1 MQEVKDSSP
10 LEQEP
15 TPLLEEQLPKDAEI
29 EEEDPECFEGYNG
42 SGRTV
47 TLQNLLAANI
57 LHPDKASMTIEY
69 LGQKF
74 VGDLLPDGK
83 IKSHETETIFLSPSS
98 WAMHCK
104 RIINPEKKSGCGW
117 ASVKYKGKKLDAYK
131 AIWLKKCAQQKEED
145 VETATD
151 LSVVVKA
158 ESPVPVPVKRMTVAH
173 NTISNRNIMHDAN
186 LLVEAVP
193 FSNIS
198 KLQPFLLTISSNA
211 MLVADLHCHLTLT
224 EVCGYFGGSWDI
236 NTHTLT
242 ISKAYP
248 GLNSKADRHK
258 AGGVEEEIK
267 AQMQKDDLI
276 VVGWYHCHP
285 RFQAVPTLRDC
296 DTQLDFQIRMRGP
309 TEVTYTPIIGSIFSP
324 YYTENKTLESE
335 CLAYWVTP
343 PPENKQTMEYGRPM
357 TMLFTISPE
366 KDIPDSIKEDIHQTI
381 EYYQEMKEDMI
392 DFNAIFKEDITYLE
406 KLKGSLFTKF
416 PASLNDKEFWN
427 WLCKSLHC
435 EVDENDEFIPPKG
448 LTKLTIPSKPP
459 QESSETDSSSIST
472 MSSSELKVLSLQE
485 QLSLPSGM
493 NMNPTRLCS
502 PALATTS
509 IPSTHSNA
517 VSVSPRD
524 SPITIPSN
532 SESPAKFEVPV
543 RASPSPAKS
552 DISNVSNRTKNSPAP
567 SPGKFSISEISR
579 NSPSVTPHSI
589 SSHTASHPST
599 TPSLPP
605 PATGLPPNDI
615 MTASLAQLAGQLPP
629 SILQNSDFSTFFKQ
643 ARKDYGNSSLNQ
655 LAAAAAKAGAGPS
668 SKQQNSAQSPSEST
682 SLTTTGSSHSHGS
695 SSNNPSSKKQSQST
709 RNFMMSV
716 NSYKTKLMKELDDI
730 KNDPIKISEL
740 MRSPEYASLL
750 LQQAEALGATTLG
763 SFGLGPDFSFLAGV
777 PNFNA
782 TKKQQA
788 NPTPPPNQM
797 QQLQQEYAQLLQSS
811 KLMGYDSY
819 LQQAAKANPEV
830 NAYIQQQI
838 AAAASALG
846 VTQKQP
852 TQAAKNDYAQLFE
865 TYSKLFTQPNA
876 FTGGQK
882 QNLVTSELS
891 ALLSAGMPSGGGGG
905 GSSNKKKSSQQD
917 SSHHHYQQQQQQQHQ
932 INQQNEMLNQLLQA
946 DKAQSE
952 LNAILCH
959 QNKAANELNA
969 LFAQMPNPNQQSS
982 SNKGHSS
989 SSQANANAQAQAQA
1003 MADAAAYYNAI
1014 SGGIPQDKW
1023 QEYAKLF
1030 AQSTN
1035 APNFGMPD
1043 PLSKSTLA
1051 ANNFFMS
1058 PPQLAKFQQDSL
1070 NAMMMKPPKSTSSRI
1085 RESSASP
1092 APERLTPTKPGRI
1105 DSPAA
1110 PKYNF
1115 SAADLAVS
1123 SVPSNTP
1130 SPSPSD
1136 GSASSSSR
1144 RPLNT
1149 PPVDLARLYPELQ
1162 MSAAAMQML
1171 QQQQPKKRMEFSSI
1185 ADLAGPPPAKM
1196 PKTDDILNLSAND

>member
-1 MQEVKDSSP
+1 MQEVKELSP
-10 LEQEP
+10 PEP
-15 TPLLEEQLPKDAEI
+15 EATPLLEEQLPKDVEND
-29 EEEDPECFEGYNG
+29 EEDPECFEGFNG

-57 LHPDKASMTIEY
+57 LHPEKASMTIEY

-145 VETATD
+145 LDATA
-151 LSVVVKA
+151 VVKP
-158 ESPVPVPVKRMTVAH
+158 ESPVPVKRMTVAH

-186 LLVEAVP
+186 LLIEPVP
-193 FSNIS
+193 FSTIN

-211 MLVADLHCHLTLT
+211 LLVADLHCHLTLT

-267 AQMQKDDLI
+267 AKMQKDDLI

-285 RFQAVPTLRDC
+285 RFQAAPTLRDC

-324 YYTENKTLESE
+324 YDPDNKSLESVN
-335 CLAYWVTP
+335 LAYWVTP
-343 PPENKQTMEYGRPM
+343 PPESKQTMEYGRPM

-366 KDIPDSIKEDIHQTI
+366 KDISSCVKEDIIQTVQYYQEIKED
-381 EYYQEMKEDMI
+381 MV
-392 DFNAIFKEDITYLE
+392 DFNSIFRDDITFIE
-406 KLKGSLFTKF
+406 KLKASLYTKF
-416 PASLNDKEFWN
+416 PHALNDKEFWN
-427 WLCKSLHC
+427 WLCGLLNC
-435 EVDENDEFIPPKG
+435 EVDENEEFVPPKG
-448 LTKLTIPSKPP
+448 ITKLANPIKQATEM
-459 QESSETDSSSIST
+459 ESDSAGGSV
-472 MSSSELKVLSLQE
+472 SSSELKVLSLQE

-502 PALATTS
+502 PALATTTTP

-532 SESPAKFEVPV
+532 SESPAKFEIPV

-552 DISNVSNRTKNSPAP
+552 DVSNVSNRTKNSPAP

-589 SSHTASHPST
+589 SSHATSHPST
-599 TPSLPP
+599 TPSLP
-605 PATGLPPNDI
+605 PPNDI

-668 SKQQNSAQSPSEST
+668 KQSSSTASAPSPSDLAT
-682 SLTTTGSSHSHGS
+682 LTTNASHSHGS
-695 SSNNPSSKKQSQST
+695 SSGSNNPSSSSSSSKKQSQST

-763 SFGLGPDFSFLAGV
+763 SFGLGPDFSFLAGM

-819 LQQAAKANPEV
+819 LQQAAKVNPEV

-846 VTQKQP
+846 VTQKP
-852 TQAAKNDYAQLFE
+852 PSQAAKNDYAQLFE
-865 TYSKLFTQPNA
+865 TYSKLFAQPNA
-876 FTGGQK
+876 FAGGQK
-882 QNLVTSELS
+882 QNLVNSELS
-891 ALLSAGMPSGGGGG
+891 ALLSAGMPSASGG
-905 GSSNKKKSSQQD
+905 GSSGSSGGSSKKKSQSQD
-917 SSHHHYQQQQQQQHQ
+917 SSHHHFQQQQQQHQ
-932 INQQNEMLNQLLQA
+932 LNQQNEMLNQLLQA

-952 LNAILCH
+952 LNALLCH

-969 LFAQMPNPNQQSS
+969 LFAQTSS

-989 SSQANANAQAQAQA
+989 SSQSTANAQAQA

-1014 SGGIPQDKW
+1014 SGGITQDKW

-1070 NAMMMKPPKSTSSRI
+1070 NAMMMKPPKSTSSRV

-1092 APERLTPTKPGRI
+1092 APERLTPTKPSRI

-1130 SPSPSD
+1130 SPAPSD

-1144 RPLNT
+1144 RPINT
-1149 PPVDLARLYPELQ
+1149 PPIDLARLYPDLK
-1162 MSAAAMQML
+1162 MSADTLAIF
-1171 QQQQPKKRMEFSSI
+1171 QQKQPKKRMEFSSI
-1185 ADLAGPPPAKM
+1185 ADLAAPPPAKM
-1196 PKTDDILNLSAND
+1196 SKTDNDILNLSSND

>member
-10 LEQEP
+10 IVQEP
-15 TPLLEEQLPKDAEI
+15 TPPPEEKLPKDVEI
-29 EEEDPECFEGYNG
+29 EEEDPECFNG
-42 SGRTV
+42 SGRNV

-57 LHPDKASMTIEY
+57 LHPEKASMSIEY

-83 IKSHETETIFLSPSS
+83 IKSLETETIFLSPSS

-131 AIWLKKCAQQKEED
+131 AIWLKKCAQQKEEEAE
-145 VETATD
+145 VPAD
-151 LSVVVKA
+151 LSAVVKK
-158 ESPVPVPVKRMTVAH
+158 ETPVPVKRMTVAH

-186 LLVEAVP
+186 LLVEAVL
-193 FSNIS
+193 FSTIS

-211 MLVADLHCHLTLT
+211 MLVADLHCHLTFT

-248 GLNSKADRHK
+248 GLNSKYDRHK
-258 AGGVEEEIK
+258 AGGVEDEIK

-296 DTQLDFQIRMRGP
+296 DTQLDFQIKMRGP

-324 YYTENKTLESE
+324 YYPENKTLESE
-335 CLAYWVTP
+335 SLAYWVTP
-343 PPENKQTMEYGRPM
+343 PPEGKQTMEYGRPM

-366 KDIPDSIKEDIHQTI
+366 KDIPEFVKEDIKQTI
-381 EYYQEMKEDMI
+381 QYYQELKEDMV
-392 DFNAIFKEDITYLE
+392 DFKSIYKDDITFLE
-406 KLKGSLFTKF
+406 KLKSSLYTKF
-416 PASLNDKEFWN
+416 PATLNDKEFWN
-427 WLCKSLHC
+427 WLCNTLNC
-435 EVDENDEFIPPKG
+435 EVDESHEFIPPKG
-448 LTKLTIPSKPP
+448 LSKLTVNVLKPP
-459 QESSETDSSSIST
+459 QEPSETDSSGTSAI
-472 MSSSELKVLSLQE
+472 SSSELKVLSLQE

-502 PALATTS
+502 PALANTS

-517 VSVSPRD
+517 VGSSPRD

-552 DISNVSNRTKNSPAP
+552 DVSNISNRTKNSPAP

-668 SKQQNSAQSPSEST
+668 KQSNSNATASSLSESIPPST
-682 SLTTTGSSHSHGS
+682 SSHGHGHGS
-695 SSNNPSSKKQSQST
+695 SSSNSSSKKQSQST

-819 LQQAAKANPEV
+819 LQQAAKSNPEV

-876 FTGGQK
+876 FAGGQK
-882 QNLVTSELS
+882 QNLVNSELS
-891 ALLSAGMPSGGGGG
+891 ALLSAGMPSSSGGGS
-905 GSSNKKKSSQQD
+905 SSNKKKSSQD
-917 SSHHHYQQQQQQQHQ
+917 SHHHYQQQQQQQHQ
-932 INQQNEMLNQLLQA
+932 LNQQNEMLNQLLQA

-969 LFAQMPNPNQQSS
+969 LFAQMPNHNQSSS

-989 SSQANANAQAQAQA
+989 SQAQANAQAQAQAQA

-1014 SGGIPQDKW
+1014 SGGITQDKW
-1023 QEYAKLF
+1023 QEYAKMF

-1035 APNFGMPD
+1035 QQQANFGMPD

-1092 APERLTPTKPGRI
+1092 AAERLTPTKSSRI
-1105 DSPAA
+1105 DSPAGH
-1110 PKYNF
+1110 KYNF

-1130 SPSPSD
+1130 SPAPSD

-1144 RPLNT
+1144 RHLNT
-1149 PPVDLARLYPELQ
+1149 PPVDLTRLYPELQ
-1162 MSAAAMQML
+1162 MSAAAIQML

-1185 ADLAGPPPAKM
+1185 ADLAAPPPAKM
-1196 PKTDDILNLSAND
+1196 SKTDDILNLSAND

>member
-10 LEQEP
+10 LAQEP
-15 TPLLEEQLPKDAEI
+15 APAPEEQPPKEVEI
-29 EEEDPECFEGYNG
+29 EEEDQECFEGFNG
-42 SGRTV
+42 SGRNV
-47 TLQNLLAANI
+47 TLQSLLAANI
-57 LHPDKASMTIEY
+57 LHPEKASMTIEY

-145 VETATD
+145 VAAELPAD
-151 LSVVVKA
+151 LSAVVKV
-158 ESPVPVPVKRMTVAH
+158 ESPVPVKRITVAH

-186 LLVEAVP
+186 LLIEAVP
-193 FSNIS
+193 FSSIS

-211 MLVADLHCHLTLT
+211 MLVADLHCHLTFT

-248 GLNSKADRHK
+248 GLNSKSDRHK
-258 AGGVEEEIK
+258 AGGVEDEIK

-324 YYTENKTLESE
+324 YHMENKTLESE
-335 CLAYWVTP
+335 SLAYWVTP
-343 PPENKQTMEYGRPM
+343 PPESKQTMEYGRPM

-366 KDIPDSIKEDIHQTI
+366 KDIPNSIKEDIQHTI
-381 EYYQEMKEDMI
+381 QYYQDMKEEAV
-392 DFNAIFKEDITYLE
+392 DFKSIYKDDITYLE
-406 KLKGSLFTKF
+406 KLKSSLYTKF

-427 WLCKSLHC
+427 WLCTTLNC

-448 LTKLTIPSKPP
+448 LTKLTNPSKPP
-459 QESSETDSSSIST
+459 QETSETDKL
-472 MSSSELKVLSLQE
+472 SSSELKVLSLQE

-509 IPSTHSNA
+509 LPSTHSNANA

-552 DISNVSNRTKNSPAP
+552 DVSNLSNRTKNSPAP

-579 NSPSVTPHSI
+579 NSPSVTPHS
-589 SSHTASHPST
+589 TASHPST
-599 TPSLPP
+599 STPSLPP
-605 PATGLPPNDI
+605 PVSNDI

-668 SKQQNSAQSPSEST
+668 KQTAAQSQQEHNNTPSS
-682 SLTTTGSSHSHGS
+682 SSSSHGHS
-695 SSNNPSSKKQSQST
+695 SSSSKKQSQST

-852 TQAAKNDYAQLFE
+852 SQAAKNDYAQLFE

-876 FTGGQK
+876 FSGQK
-882 QNLVTSELS
+882 QNMVNSELS
-891 ALLSAGMPSGGGGG
+891 ALLSAGMSSGG
-905 GSSNKKKSSQQD
+905 GSSNKKKSQD
-917 SSHHHYQQQQQQQHQ
+917 TSHHHYQQQQQQQHQ
-932 INQQNEMLNQLLQA
+932 LNQQNEMLNQLLQA

-969 LFAQMPNPNQQSS
+969 LFAQMPNPNQSS

-989 SSQANANAQAQAQA
+989 SANAQAQA

-1014 SGGIPQDKW
+1014 SGGITQDKW
-1023 QEYAKLF
+1023 QEYAKMF

-1130 SPSPSD
+1130 SPAPSD

-1144 RPLNT
+1144 RHLNT

-1185 ADLAGPPPAKM
+1185 ADLAAPPPAKM
-1196 PKTDDILNLSAND
+1196 AKTDDILNLSAND

>member
-1 MQEVKDSSP
+1 MQEVKELSP
-10 LEQEP
+10 PEP
-15 TPLLEEQLPKDAEI
+15 EATPLLEEQLPKDVEND
-29 EEEDPECFEGYNG
+29 EEDPECFEGFNG

-57 LHPDKASMTIEY
+57 LHPEKASMTIEY

-145 VETATD
+145 LDATA
-151 LSVVVKA
+151 VVKP
-158 ESPVPVPVKRMTVAH
+158 ESPVPVKRMTVA
-173 NTISNRNIMHDAN
+173 TIP
-186 LLVEAVP
+186 L
-193 FSNIS
+193 
-198 KLQPFLLTISSNA
+198 PFLLTISSNA
-211 MLVADLHCHLTLT
+211 LLVADLHCHLTLT

-267 AQMQKDDLI
+267 AKMQKDDLI

-285 RFQAVPTLRDC
+285 RFQAAPTLRDC

-324 YYTENKTLESE
+324 YDPDNKSLESVN
-335 CLAYWVTP
+335 LAYWVTP
-343 PPENKQTMEYGRPM
+343 PPESKQTMEYGRPM

-366 KDIPDSIKEDIHQTI
+366 KDIPSCVKEDIIQTVQYYQEIKED
-381 EYYQEMKEDMI
+381 MV
-392 DFNAIFKEDITYLE
+392 DFNSIFRDDITFIE
-406 KLKGSLFTKF
+406 KLKASLYTKF
-416 PASLNDKEFWN
+416 PHALNDKEFWN
-427 WLCKSLHC
+427 WLCGLLNC
-435 EVDENDEFIPPKG
+435 EVDENEEFVPPKG
-448 LTKLTIPSKPP
+448 ITKLANPIKQATEM
-459 QESSETDSSSIST
+459 ESDRTAKFAIRNEYESNKIMFSSTCYNHHSNT
-472 MSSSELKVLSLQE
+472 FH
-485 QLSLPSGM
+485 
-493 NMNPTRLCS
+493 
-502 PALATTS
+502 
-509 IPSTHSNA
+509 HSNA

-532 SESPAKFEVPV
+532 SESPAKFEIPV

-552 DISNVSNRTKNSPAP
+552 DVSNVSNRTKNSPAP

-589 SSHTASHPST
+589 SSHATSHPST
-599 TPSLPP
+599 TPSLP
-605 PATGLPPNDI
+605 PPNDI

-668 SKQQNSAQSPSEST
+668 KQSSSTASAPSPSDLAT
-682 SLTTTGSSHSHGS
+682 LTTNASHSHGS
-695 SSNNPSSKKQSQST
+695 SSGSNNPSSSSSSSKKQSQST

-763 SFGLGPDFSFLAGV
+763 SFGLGPDFSFLAGM

-819 LQQAAKANPEV
+819 LQQAAKVNPEV

-846 VTQKQP
+846 VTQKP
-852 TQAAKNDYAQLFE
+852 PLKQLRMIMLN
-865 TYSKLFTQPNA
+865 YLRLN
-876 FTGGQK
+876 
-882 QNLVTSELS
+882 SELS
-891 ALLSAGMPSGGGGG
+891 ALLSAGMPSASGG
-905 GSSNKKKSSQQD
+905 GSSGSSGGSSKKKSQSQD
-917 SSHHHYQQQQQQQHQ
+917 SSHHHFQQQQQQHQ
-932 INQQNEMLNQLLQA
+932 LNQQNEMLNQLLQA

-952 LNAILCH
+952 LNALLCH

-969 LFAQMPNPNQQSS
+969 LFAQTSS

-989 SSQANANAQAQAQA
+989 SSQSTANAQAQA

-1014 SGGIPQDKW
+1014 SGGITQDKW

-1070 NAMMMKPPKSTSSRI
+1070 NAMMMKPPKSTSSRV

-1092 APERLTPTKPGRI
+1092 APERLTPTKPSRI

-1130 SPSPSD
+1130 SPAPSD

-1144 RPLNT
+1144 RPINT
-1149 PPVDLARLYPELQ
+1149 PPIDLARLYPDLK
-1162 MSAAAMQML
+1162 MSADTLAIF
-1171 QQQQPKKRMEFSSI
+1171 QQKQPKKRMEFSSI
-1185 ADLAGPPPAKM
+1185 ADLAAPPPAKM
-1196 PKTDDILNLSAND
+1196 SKLIMIS